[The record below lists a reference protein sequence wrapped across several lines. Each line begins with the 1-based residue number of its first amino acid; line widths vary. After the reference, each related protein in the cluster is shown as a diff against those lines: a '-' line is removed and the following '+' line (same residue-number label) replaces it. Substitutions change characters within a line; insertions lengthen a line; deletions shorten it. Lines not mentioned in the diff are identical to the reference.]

1 MKQLN
6 RQVSTDRNYTSSN
19 RKYKSGDTK
28 TVQTNLQVI
37 GIYAGGHQIFVRISS
52 RAHRPDDYRT
62 SYTNRP
68 LLELNLDFAK
78 WLNNASQSS
87 DTFKDV
93 ERKLARLFNT
103 EACLNGSFLSL
114 PDTHFRT
121 SSSNPGIDLDQVI
134 AVMEKLRSCD
144 PKIQELLF
152 EHIQSILLTLPETA
166 PCFEALPPFAQAATR
181 LKKTADGRVLDYWIL
196 NIGRKFVQ
204 RIIELYKPLVI
215 KIIQIN
221 STGSALAAEQY
232 QTVLEAILE
241 LLKKVHNNEDN
252 FKINVHR
259 LLAQYSININS
270 NYIDIHILK
279 RAARKLLKQYNFE
292 LHDFPNLAMHE
303 KITFLKTLFVR
314 KYLDRKNNCDD
325 EDDQSWNEQI
335 KELIH
340 DNHDLQ
346 IKLIDLFVDYTDLDS
361 GVEWARFYNLE
372 DFEIPEQIRTHRQN
386 ILKDDTTIIRS
397 TSMKSSTCLIKQI
410 KENIYKPTVLLSDI
424 VYIELDTDVDPFLN
438 RLECARCNVGSHLPF
453 VGFDCETFMDPTQRT
468 LNSQIISTIQL
479 ASLLLSRNQYLYGI
493 FDMLALRLQFDIKS
507 LAELAQRLFCSR
519 DFILLTY
526 NYACDTSSLI
536 ENYPSMN
543 DALMQGTAV
552 IDLFRVQQYNIQNL
566 TTTTTISNSRYT
578 VTTDLYDDHN
588 DMTRILSYA
597 VPLSCVVIII
607 VLLTA
612 IGFNRRQH
620 VLEKWTS
627 LKRMKNTNPRCTES
641 TGLRRDSE
649 YDLCND
655 GLESVTI
662 INEDNESDFRLATI
676 A

>member
-1 MKQLN
+1 LN

-252 FKINVHR
+252 F
-259 LLAQYSININS
+259 
-270 NYIDIHILK
+270 
-279 RAARKLLKQYNFE
+279 
-292 LHDFPNLAMHE
+292 
-303 KITFLKTLFVR
+303 
-314 KYLDRKNNCDD
+314 
-325 EDDQSWNEQI
+325 
-335 KELIH
+335 
-340 DNHDLQ
+340 
-346 IKLIDLFVDYTDLDS
+346 
-361 GVEWARFYNLE
+361 
-372 DFEIPEQIRTHRQN
+372 
-386 ILKDDTTIIRS
+386 
-397 TSMKSSTCLIKQI
+397 
-410 KENIYKPTVLLSDI
+410 
-424 VYIELDTDVDPFLN
+424 
-438 RLECARCNVGSHLPF
+438 
-453 VGFDCETFMDPTQRT
+453 
-468 LNSQIISTIQL
+468 
-479 ASLLLSRNQYLYGI
+479 
-493 FDMLALRLQFDIKS
+493 
-507 LAELAQRLFCSR
+507 
-519 DFILLTY
+519 
-526 NYACDTSSLI
+526 
-536 ENYPSMN
+536 
-543 DALMQGTAV
+543 
-552 IDLFRVQQYNIQNL
+552 
-566 TTTTTISNSRYT
+566 
-578 VTTDLYDDHN
+578 
-588 DMTRILSYA
+588 
-597 VPLSCVVIII
+597 
-607 VLLTA
+607 
-612 IGFNRRQH
+612 
-620 VLEKWTS
+620 
-627 LKRMKNTNPRCTES
+627 
-641 TGLRRDSE
+641 
-649 YDLCND
+649 
-655 GLESVTI
+655 
-662 INEDNESDFRLATI
+662 
-676 A
+676 